1 MQVTHLNQN
10 GRLSLPGHGPLAQ
23 KSFLGGLLPES
34 LLYVLTTHGPEAF
47 ASAIAGDSDTP
58 ELIWT
63 HRMRGQ
69 RLVPQV
75 NPQTLFSRPIRSWH
89 SNLLLELYCL
99 GCLMQISLAKTYK
112 YNVIL
117 CVVLDANSFDTL
129 HQSDDCK
136 DICVQHWLKT
146 YALRPLT

>member
-1 MQVTHLNQN
+1 MNQH

-34 LLYVLTTHGPEAF
+34 LLYVLNTHGPRVF
-47 ASAIAGDSDTP
+47 ADALAGDSDTP

-75 NPQTLFSRPIRSWH
+75 WPASLIPTPSSW
-89 SNLLLELYCL
+89 
-99 GCLMQISLAKTYK
+99 LAPGRQR
-112 YNVIL
+112 I
-117 CVVLDANSFDTL
+117 
-129 HQSDDCK
+129 
-136 DICVQHWLKT
+136 
-146 YALRPLT
+146 